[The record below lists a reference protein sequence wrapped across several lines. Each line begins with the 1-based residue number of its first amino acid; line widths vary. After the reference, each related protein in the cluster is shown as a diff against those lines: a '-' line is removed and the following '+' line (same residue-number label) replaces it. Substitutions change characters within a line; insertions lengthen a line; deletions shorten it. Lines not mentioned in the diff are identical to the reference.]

1 MIIMSVDEM
10 RDYLISAQQQ
20 TLQNKILSAIL
31 TCFQYL
37 KDLQEQIVDVQKK
50 VNEIIGEWN
59 NKEEVQNAAAFN
71 EERDII
77 DNDIAA
83 AEVIE

>member
-1 MIIMSVDEM
+1 MSIDEM

-31 TCFQYL
+31 TCFQGL
-37 KDLQEQIVDVQKK
+37 KELQEQVIDVQKK

-59 NKEEVQNAAAFN
+59 NKEEVQNAAALN
-71 EERDII
+71 EEGDII

>member
-1 MIIMSVDEM
+1 MSIDEM

-31 TCFQYL
+31 TCFQYIA
-37 KDLQEQIVDVQKK
+37 DLQEQVVDTQKK

-59 NKEEVQNAAAFN
+59 NKEKEQGAAALN
-71 EERDII
+71 EEEGII